1 MFRIVSSFA
10 LILLALAWLA
20 PPGQAP
26 TVGVVQASGGLA
38 SAGLQGRARVTDG
51 DTFVVNGVTIR
62 LQGVDAPEASARC
75 RDAHGRGFACGD
87 WATAR
92 TRDLIADRPLECRDL
107 GERTH
112 GRTVARCFL
121 DGQDLA
127 AQLIAQ
133 GIVLA
138 CPRYART
145 HPHSQDYERIEAQ
158 AIARRIGLHAGQTPD
173 RAGFCQVAGSAR
185 QTVVSDTGGAS
196 GCRIKGNISRSG
208 ERIYHLPGQ
217 RDYAR
222 TQIDTARGE
231 RWFCSEA
238 EARAAGWRRAQR

>member
-1 MFRIVSSFA
+1 MFRIISGFA

-20 PPGQAP
+20 PQGQAP

-38 SAGLQGRARVTDG
+38 SAGLQGRARVIDG

-62 LQGVDAPEASARC
+62 LQGVDAPESSARC
-75 RDAHGRGFACGD
+75 RDARGQGFACGD

-92 TRDLIADRPLECRDL
+92 TRELIGNRPLDCRDL

-112 GRTVARCFL
+112 GRMVAQCL
-121 DGQDLA
+121 LGGQDLA

-138 CPRYART
+138 CPRFART
-145 HPHSQDYERIEAQ
+145 HPHSAGYERIEAQ
-158 AIARRIGLHAGQTPD
+158 AIAARIGLHAGQTPQ
-173 RAGFCQVAGSAR
+173 RAGFCQVSGPAR
-185 QTVVSDTGGAS
+185 TTGVSDTGGTS

-208 ERIYHLPGQ
+208 ERIYHMPGQ
-217 RDYAR
+217 RDYER
-222 TQIDTARGE
+222 TQINTAQGE

-238 EARAAGWRRAQR
+238 EARAAGWRRANR